1 MAALTFSGE
10 ARAQFGAIA
19 RVRWRLFVNSLRT
32 IRGRLELVSRI
43 FLGTWF
49 ALLGIG
55 GAVGL
60 AVVAGHFVSDGK
72 PEWLAALLWPVFG
85 FWQLFPVLATVFT
98 ENFDSS
104 NLLRFPLSYP
114 SFFLIRLV
122 YGSLDPA
129 TFLGLLWTTAIGLG
143 LGIAAPPLL
152 FWAAIVLIAF
162 AGLNILLGRMVF
174 AWLERWLAQRRTR
187 EILGVLFFLIVIG
200 FQFTGPV
207 ASHWGRGALP
217 HSRQIAEQFLPLE
230 RLIPPGVAAQSIS
243 LAWRGEFL
251 PAVGAMILLGGYALA
266 ALWLLH
272 VRLHAQYRGESLS
285 ETPARAP
292 TAKGRAAVAPGWNV
306 PGLSGPITAV
316 LEKEL
321 RYLSHSTAMLL
332 PMVMPVVV
340 LVIFRFTP
348 GTTGRNAGLLSR
360 APDLAFPAGAA
371 YALLILSNLV
381 YNNFGADGT
390 GVQFYFA
397 SPVKFRD
404 ILLAKNLAHTAVLA
418 MEICLVWLAVCY
430 LFAPPSLAIAAAT
443 LAGVLFA
450 LLVNIVAGNVLS
462 LYSPKKVDYGTLGRQ
477 RGSQASV
484 FASLGVQVAVFTL
497 AFLTLYLA
505 RAYGKVWLATLIFLL
520 LAAAAFAG
528 YALLL
533 SRADEMALSRREI
546 LTAELSRT

>member
-1 MAALTFSGE
+1 MAALILSGQS
-10 ARAQFGAIA
+10 RAQFGAIA
-19 RVRWRLFVNSLRT
+19 RVRWQLFVNSLRT

-49 ALLGIG
+49 AMLGIG
-55 GAVGL
+55 GALVLGL
-60 AVVAGHFVSDGK
+60 GASHFVSEGK
-72 PEWLAALLWPVFG
+72 PEWLAVLLWPVFL

-129 TFLGLLWTTAIGLG
+129 TFLGLLWTLSIGLG
-143 LGIAAPPLL
+143 IGIAAPSQF
-152 FWAAIVLIAF
+152 FWAALALGVF
-162 AGLNILLGRMVF
+162 AILNILLGRVVF

-187 EILGVLFFLIVIG
+187 EILGLLFFLVVIG

-207 ASHWGRGALP
+207 VTHLGRGTFP
-217 HSRQIAEQFLPLE
+217 PSRQIAEQFLPLE

-243 LAWRGEFL
+243 LAWRGEIL
-251 PAVGAMILLGGYALA
+251 SAVGALILLCGYALA

-272 VRLHAQYRGESLS
+272 LRLGAQYRGENLS
-285 ETPARAP
+285 DAVARTTGP
-292 TAKGRAAVAPGWNV
+292 RQKLSVAPGWNL
-306 PGLSGPITAV
+306 PGIPGPIAAV
-316 LEKEL
+316 FEKEL
-321 RYLSHSTAMLL
+321 RYLSHSAAMLL

-340 LVIFRFTP
+340 LFIFRFTP
-348 GTTGRNAGLLSR
+348 GTAARDAGLLSR

-381 YNNFGADGT
+381 YNNFGAEGT

-418 MEICLVWLAVCY
+418 TEIFLVWLGVCY
-430 LFAPPSLAIAAAT
+430 LFAPPSVAITAAT
-443 LAGVLFA
+443 LAGALFA
-450 LLVNIVAGNVLS
+450 LLVNIIAGNVLS
-462 LYSPKKVDYGTLGRQ
+462 LYSPKKVDYGALGRQ

-484 FASLGVQVAVFTL
+484 FASLGVQLFILAL
-497 AFLTLYLA
+497 AFVTLYLA
-505 RAYGKVWLATLIFLL
+505 RAYGKIWVATLIFLA
-520 LAAAAFAG
+520 LAAVAFAG

-533 SRADEMALSRREI
+533 SRADQMALSRREI